1 MDTHAST
8 PAGTW
13 MWTPTARRRD
23 AVYQAVDKQPARSQ
37 GCDRGR
43 VASVKTGGFHPRKN
57 VRRTFSTASYRTL
70 TVALAGWGLALVATG
85 YPGTVSA
92 AETPS
97 GKRVVV
103 NASPSDEEEG
113 AVVPAGGVIAARRA
127 SQGGNACGRADC
139 QKCRGSKVCRHKGAC
154 GPEVPGCPA
163 HCPVR
168 PDRFGYYQTN
178 WRRWPGQ
185 TVVPASFSDA
195 AVPVSPPRSV
205 VPGMDDEAGS
215 PAEDEQAGADTGKAE
230 LPGPDEKGGNAPAFE
245 SVKPAPET
253 AQPERAEVPETP
265 PETPVE
271 PAAPRKPAKP
281 QEDLFEQSRAPQRSV
296 DAAPGRLVQWRAKR
310 PPTGGSERLAG
321 ASERPAGASERPAAA
336 DDSRA
341 VQASATAPAAA
352 ANLPAAVGES
362 KAPPKSPSN
371 PLRR

>member
-13 MWTPTARRRD
+13 KWTPTARRRD
-23 AVYQAVDKQPARSQ
+23 AVYRA
-37 GCDRGR
+37 
-43 VASVKTGGFHPRKN
+43 
-57 VRRTFSTASYRTL
+57 L
-70 TVALAGWGLALVATG
+70 TVALAGWGLAPVATG

-97 GKRVVV
+97 APKRVVV

-127 SQGGNACGRADC
+127 SQCGNACGRADC

-281 QEDLFEQSRAPQRSV
+281 QEDLFEQSRAPQRSA

-321 ASERPAGASERPAAA
+321 ASERLAGASERPAAA